1 MKDASVEV
9 RCPRYMKNTD
19 IDAFV
24 REKSEWIEAQVA
36 KQLTLIEQKES
47 FVLEK
52 GTPMH
57 FMGKY
62 VPLCFSQVHH
72 IDESGFYISGKDL
85 KKSAE
90 RLYRRYAEKIIG
102 EKAAHFAKIMGASPL
117 SVKINSAST
126 RWGSCS
132 GKNSLN
138 FSWKLIIADEAAIDY
153 VVVHELAHTF
163 EHNHSAAF
171 WAIVE
176 RYIPDYRK
184 RRELLEKAQKII
196 AAQDW

>member
-9 RCPRYMKNTD
+9 RCPKYMKTVD
-19 IDAFV
+19 IDTFIS
-24 REKSEWIEAQVA
+24 EKSAWIKAQVA
-36 KQLTLIEQKES
+36 KQLMLIEQQES

-62 VPLCFSQVHH
+62 MPLRFSQVHY
-72 IDESGFYISGKDL
+72 IDGSGFYISGKDL

-90 RLYRRYAEKIIG
+90 QLYKRYAEKIIK
-102 EKAAHFAKIMGASPL
+102 EKVTHFSKIMGASPL
-117 SVKINSAST
+117 SVKINSANT

-138 FSWKLIIADEAAIDY
+138 FSWKLILADEAAIDY

-163 EHNHSAAF
+163 EHNHSTAF

-176 RYIPDYRK
+176 QYIPDYRN
-184 RRELLEKAQKII
+184 RRKLLEKAQKII
-196 AAQDW
+196 ASQDW